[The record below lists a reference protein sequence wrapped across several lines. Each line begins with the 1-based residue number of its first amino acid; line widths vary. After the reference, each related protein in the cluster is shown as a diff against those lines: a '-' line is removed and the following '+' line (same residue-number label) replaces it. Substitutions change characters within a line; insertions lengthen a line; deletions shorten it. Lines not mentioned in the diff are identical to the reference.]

1 MAPLDRPRQ
10 WRHYLR
16 VPDEVP
22 AQAIARALLATGI
35 WEAEISAPEAGGEPY
50 TVIAGRPDVVL
61 TAYPVRHAGDVRT
74 DGLAGFGSRVR
85 RLGNE
90 SVSSRGP
97 KLSCGN
103 LLGLPPTGEPGLI
116 RFAAGP

>member
-61 TAYPVRHAGDVRT
+61 TAYPVRHAGMFELT
-74 DGLAGFGSRVR
+74 ASL
-85 RLGNE
+85 
-90 SVSSRGP
+90 VSEAEYEGWEMSQ
-97 KLSCGN
+97 
-103 LLGLPPTGEPGLI
+103 
-116 RFAAGP
+116 